1 MNIYKLRNRFGYRAT
16 SIIRFACHN
25 SCINKKCGALISVD
39 ISTDETTDTFKAVHL
54 GHGDRSC
61 CEIEVRRSIEQMK
74 LEVAKEPTID
84 PKDIYD
90 RNITA
95 VIKKGFILSDIHN
108 YIPPYQQFRGTLNK
122 IKEKE
127 RPALPKSLKDID
139 FKLPLFKQ
147 WTETIEGTQFLR
159 YDNLNNARRIIIFMS
174 EYGIEWLRDATRIHS
189 DGTFEIC
196 PELFFQFYVL
206 FGTHGK
212 GENSR
217 ILPCGYFLLPGK
229 NEEVYSE
236 LFTALKE
243 IIKPSLAPPE
253 TPALEPS
260 VALTDFEPAVQN
272 ALIDAFPGIDIKG
285 CFFHFKHAIHDWITQ
300 HGYKIDYNSN
310 SSFRVWVDML
320 SKKFIYNLTMYS
332 I

>member
-1 MNIYKLRNRFGYRAT
+1 
-16 SIIRFACHN
+16 
-25 SCINKKCGALISVD
+25 
-39 ISTDETTDTFKAVHL
+39 
-54 GHGDRSC
+54 
-61 CEIEVRRSIEQMK
+61 MK

-147 WTETIEGTQFLR
+147 WTETIEGTLFLR

-196 PELFFQFYVL
+196 PELFFNYLKVKIQESCHVATFYCLV
-206 FGTHGK
+206 K
-212 GENSR
+212 
-217 ILPCGYFLLPGK
+217 
-229 NEEVYSE
+229 
-236 LFTALKE
+236 
-243 IIKPSLAPPE
+243 
-253 TPALEPS
+253 
-260 VALTDFEPAVQN
+260 
-272 ALIDAFPGIDIKG
+272 
-285 CFFHFKHAIHDWITQ
+285 
-300 HGYKIDYNSN
+300 
-310 SSFRVWVDML
+310 M
-320 SKKFIYNLTMYS
+320 KKFIQNYLPRS
-332 I
+332 RK

>member
-1 MNIYKLRNRFGYRAT
+1 MSQSTNSSAVNNSIKVEYHYGPRNSKQILFKNNLFGYFRNDQW
-16 SIIRFACHN
+16 R
-25 SCINKKCGALISVD
+25 CINKKCGALISVD
-39 ISTDETTDTFKAVHL
+39 ISTDEITDTFKAVHL

-108 YIPPYQQFRGTLNK
+108 YILPYQKFRGTLYK

-139 FKLPLFKQ
+139 FKLPQFKQ
-147 WTETIEGTQFLR
+147 WTETIEGTPFLR

-196 PELFFQFYVL
+196 PELFFNYLKVKIQESCHVATFYCLV
-206 FGTHGK
+206 K
-212 GENSR
+212 
-217 ILPCGYFLLPGK
+217 
-229 NEEVYSE
+229 
-236 LFTALKE
+236 
-243 IIKPSLAPPE
+243 
-253 TPALEPS
+253 
-260 VALTDFEPAVQN
+260 
-272 ALIDAFPGIDIKG
+272 
-285 CFFHFKHAIHDWITQ
+285 
-300 HGYKIDYNSN
+300 
-310 SSFRVWVDML
+310 M
-320 SKKFIYNLTMYS
+320 KKFIQNYLPRS
-332 I
+332 RK